1 MTDDE
6 QIQRSRLA
14 ARVSQLWGD
23 ERATIDAGLID
34 SASAAMARVNA
45 LRPEATTQLD
55 GDKETTDA

>member
-23 ERATIDAGLID
+23 ERATIDAGLIE
-34 SASAAMARVNA
+34 SASTAMARINA
-45 LRPEATTQLD
+45 MQPEATTQLD
-55 GDKETTDA
+55 GCEETSDA